1 VYFNQTAMVLSE
13 LLSKRMYLKSAHLF
27 KDFNHTRGQ
36 RDKTAG
42 MVPFCRE
49 AAQLRDVPTACIY
62 CVTISTILTDIS
74 FYLIHKGFNKGK

>member
-1 VYFNQTAMVLSE
+1 MVPSE
-13 LLSKRMYLKSAHLF
+13 LLSKPMYLKSALLF

-36 RDKTAG
+36 RNKTAG

-49 AAQLRDVPTACIY
+49 AAQLRGVPTACFY
-62 CVTISTILTDIS
+62 SVTISTTLTDIS